1 MGESQVNLFEPEF
14 NRSVKVQT
22 VDQRLTSHAG
32 AILLREFD
40 HQLGL
45 TESLGDQLF
54 DPRRPDRIRY
64 TGTELLRERLYA
76 MAMGSQHQ
84 DDLDRLAHD
93 PAMRMATW
101 DRRGEEVIEQR
112 LASQPTQSRLIDWLS
127 DFRENK
133 EALRNSLFDW
143 TWDHDAFKKNPISHR
158 QE

>member
-1 MGESQVNLFEPEF
+1 MGESQFNLFEPEF
-14 NRSVKVQT
+14 NRSIKVKT
-22 VDQRLTSHAG
+22 FDQRLTSHAG

-45 TESLGDQLF
+45 TESLGDLLF

-76 MAMGSQHQ
+76 MAMGNQHQ

-101 DRRGEEVIEQR
+101 D
-112 LASQPTQSRLIDWLS
+112 
-127 DFRENK
+127 
-133 EALRNSLFDW
+133 
-143 TWDHDAFKKNPISHR
+143 
-158 QE
+158 